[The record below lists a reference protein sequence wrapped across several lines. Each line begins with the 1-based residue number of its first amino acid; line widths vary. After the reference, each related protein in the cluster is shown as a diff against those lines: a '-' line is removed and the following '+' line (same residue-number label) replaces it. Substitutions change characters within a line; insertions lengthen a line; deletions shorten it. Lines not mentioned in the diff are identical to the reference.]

1 MAASVL
7 LLSSCGLSFV
17 PPAPAVGNTCVQRT
31 YWTPQCATSAPQ
43 GEKGGGV
50 AGHRLMLPAVFR
62 HCLPYW
68 PTYTAPSHV
77 YTLGSHIH
85 PPLAHNPAADS
96 RCQNWNV
103 SFSGAGAGVARVGR
117 LWAARREV
125 DMDRGGMMQVLRSSN
140 NEDEV
145 LRAVEALEK
154 GGALTLKDYTTLLAA
169 LKRIKQW
176 KVRAMSYEA

>member
-1 MAASVL
+1 M
-7 LLSSCGLSFV
+7 
-17 PPAPAVGNTCVQRT
+17 
-31 YWTPQCATSAPQ
+31 
-43 GEKGGGV
+43 
-50 AGHRLMLPAVFR
+50 
-62 HCLPYW
+62 
-68 PTYTAPSHV
+68 
-77 YTLGSHIH
+77 
-85 PPLAHNPAADS
+85 
-96 RCQNWNV
+96 
-103 SFSGAGAGVARVGR
+103 GR

-176 KVRAMSYEA
+176 KVSHANHACHSGMMRRGSPFLKLAIGLPLVCHCERCNTGPHAP